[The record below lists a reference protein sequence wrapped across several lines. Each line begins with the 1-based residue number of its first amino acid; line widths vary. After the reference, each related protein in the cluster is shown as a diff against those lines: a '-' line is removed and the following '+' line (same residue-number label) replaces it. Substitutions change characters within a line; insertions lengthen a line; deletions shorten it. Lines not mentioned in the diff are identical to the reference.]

1 MSVNDF
7 LYGEHKEYISLSNA
21 VRSISKHNNCTDEQS
36 GKVIEKL
43 LSKAQIDLYIP
54 NRVNSYDCYNLFDDE
69 IPYLKIKEAVL
80 VQLAILQH
88 TGDFDL
94 DEVERNIF
102 GYALNDSAIIAETLF
117 FRKSHLKHRLSE
129 FRVLLDS
136 DSNIPDMY
144 QHFKQFNT
152 GEANL
157 IINNINPQDAE
168 HDINYW
174 QYVPENVEIMGKII
188 DQHLDELYSIEYRA
202 PTLEDDDLHNP
213 IFKHSTWREWC
224 KRHGHKWNI
233 PDIQSNIA
241 DTTPTTDPELRQRAI
256 DLQTELERVK
266 SENELLRGQLADSQK
281 QIDELRLLSNATEAT
296 APHYT
301 HLMKIA
307 IETQRKHWGNWK
319 EGDTPIKQD
328 AIIYDLQNTY
338 KGFSD
343 VRIKA
348 IEAIACPI
356 ERKK

>member
-7 LYGEHKEYISLSNA
+7 LNGEYKELISLFDV
-21 VRSISKHNNCTDEQS
+21 VRNISRYNNCTDEQS
-36 GKVIEKL
+36 SEVIEKL
-43 LSKAQIDLYIP
+43 LFKAPIDLYIP
-54 NRVNSYDCYNLFDDE
+54 SQANSFECYNQFDNE
-69 IPYLKIKEAVL
+69 VPYLKIKEAVN
-80 VQLAILQH
+80 VQIAIIKK

-102 GYALNDSAIIAETLF
+102 GYALKEKAIIAETLF

-129 FRVLLDS
+129 YKILLDS
-136 DSNIPDMY
+136 DSNIPDLY

-168 HDINYW
+168 NDINYW
-174 QYVPENVEIMGKII
+174 QYPPEEVEIMGKII
-188 DQHLDELYSIEYRA
+188 NQHLDELYSIEYRA

-224 KRHGHKWNI
+224 KQHGHKWNI
-233 PDIQSNIA
+233 PDIQTNIA
-241 DTTPTTDPELRQRAI
+241 DTTPSTDPELRQRAI
-256 DLQTELERVK
+256 DLQSELERVK
-266 SENELLRGQLADSQK
+266 SENDLLRGQLADSQK
-281 QIDELRLLSNATEAT
+281 QINELRLLSNATEAT

-307 IETQRKHWGNWK
+307 IETQRKHWGDWK
-319 EGDTPIKQD
+319 VGDTPIKQE
-328 AIIYDLQNTY
+328 AIICDLQNTY
-338 KGFSD
+338 KGFSGA
-343 VRIKA
+343 RINA